1 MRLISISN
9 KITLMFVTGRYINQ
23 KTVWYGFFSTDYQCE
38 VA

>member
-9 KITLMFVTGRYINQ
+9 KITLIFVTGRNINQ
-23 KTVWYGFFSTDYQCE
+23 KTVWYVFFPTDYQCE